1 MLRMPSSLSQIAPCL
16 SSSSGRGL
24 APLRHGQLHAGT
36 SRLGQP
42 NGNGLLRRLSAML
55 SFANMMHLFTDKLA
69 GLCTGRFSLLRIV
82 TSSFHYI
89 LFLLLHVPYLLKSD
103 PEKKCAPLLSWLSPH
118 ASGGD
123 TRPRRGCSNRSPP

>member
-1 MLRMPSSLSQIAPCL
+1 MLAMPSSHSQIAFCL
-16 SSSSGRGL
+16 GSSSRRDF

-42 NGNGLLRRLSAML
+42 DGNCLLRRLRAML

-69 GLCTGRFSLLRIV
+69 GLRTGRFSLLRIV

-89 LFLLLHVPYLLKSD
+89 LFLLLHVPTS
-103 PEKKCAPLLSWLSPH
+103 
-118 ASGGD
+118 
-123 TRPRRGCSNRSPP
+123 SNPTQKRSVRH